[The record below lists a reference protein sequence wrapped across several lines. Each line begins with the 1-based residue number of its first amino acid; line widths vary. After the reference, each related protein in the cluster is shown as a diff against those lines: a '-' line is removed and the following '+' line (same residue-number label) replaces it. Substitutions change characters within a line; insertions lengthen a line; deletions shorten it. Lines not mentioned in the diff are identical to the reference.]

1 MEVSFGLLAFRNRSF
16 ASAYIF
22 ARLVRP
28 TSSGYGSTSIKRDLG
43 LATEMWEN
51 EPATLLP
58 YLSLLG
64 IVIGWFVANH
74 QANRREDRKEAR
86 SLVDQV
92 KSRANLIAEQ
102 SLQYQCEDK
111 SELAVLIKS
120 SIDALEIDLS
130 RMPNFAVKNAPLI
143 TALIDFQDAVTGGDF
158 ETAGRIKR
166 SAASDEIATVLRTR
180 NRLLSEIERQFR
192 AYYL

>member
-1 MEVSFGLLAFRNRSF
+1 
-16 ASAYIF
+16 
-22 ARLVRP
+22 
-28 TSSGYGSTSIKRDLG
+28 
-43 LATEMWEN
+43 MWEN